1 MSLGWRTSAG
11 LKWERENLGRTRTSS
26 QKQHV
31 YEELARALSLG
42 ASLCKLGSEQNLIF
56 FLSLSLT
63 VSLIFVRANNLF
75 PSFTPQNVS
84 NLHTPVQDVHKLN
97 LGLNSIRKSA
107 LVKPTT
113 YKVSWLWLIS
123 LWSRFISLRSD
134 PDSGPYV
141 NCGQQLQAAF
151 LKDVKDHADRG
162 GTQPGAWTPELTA
175 SFICAAAAQ
184 ADTKIRW
191 PSGLCGCFH

>member
-1 MSLGWRTSAG
+1 MTDVCRFKMGKRKSWEDQNFISETTCLWGAG
-11 LKWERENLGRTRTSS
+11 KSF
-26 QKQHV
+26 V
-31 YEELARALSLG
+31 ARGKSVQTWIWT
-42 ASLCKLGSEQNLIF
+42 EFNF
-56 FLSLSLT
+56 FLSLSPT

>member
-1 MSLGWRTSAG
+1 MTDVCRFKMGKRKS
-11 LKWERENLGRTRTSS
+11 WED
-26 QKQHV
+26 
-31 YEELARALSLG
+31 
-42 ASLCKLGSEQNLIF
+42 QNLISETACLWGAGKSFVARGKSVQTWIWTEFNF
-56 FLSLSLT
+56 FLSLSPT

-134 PDSGPYV
+134 SDSGPYV

>member
-1 MSLGWRTSAG
+1 MRSWQELCRSGQVCA
-11 LKWERENLGRTRTSS
+11 NLDLNRIT
-26 QKQHV
+26 
-31 YEELARALSLG
+31 
-42 ASLCKLGSEQNLIF
+42 F
-56 FLSLSLT
+56 FLKPQSDCFSYFCQGKQFIPFFHTAKCLK
-63 VSLIFVRANNLF
+63 
-75 PSFTPQNVS
+75 PS
-84 NLHTPVQDVHKLN
+84 HTPVQDVHKLN